1 MALIGR
7 QTGYSLAIALL
18 LLSVANIVSAQSVA
32 NLTDEQVRQF
42 VQQAQA
48 SGMTEAQIETMAQT
62 RGFTQAD
69 ITRMRQRISQLQT
82 PAKKPPLVAETNSI
96 REQPA
101 TPAPP
106 PAVTGPSAL
115 PVFGASLFANASLSF
130 EPNLRIP
137 TPRNYVIGPD
147 DELIVDIY
155 GHAQQTYRPK
165 VSPEGSIRIENL
177 SPIYVNGLTIEQAE
191 QRLVRRLRTLYQ
203 GINSPNSGLHAQ
215 LTLGSVR
222 SIKVTLLGQVVRP
235 GTYTLSS
242 LATMFN
248 ALYAAG
254 GPSPDRGSFRDVRLY
269 RGNRLVRTLDIY
281 DFLLRADQK
290 NNSRLLDQDI
300 IFVGHYDTRVELAGE
315 VKQPGLYE
323 VRSGETLK
331 NALAF
336 AGGFTDRAY
345 TASIHLRRNTPTE
358 QQLMTVP
365 TADMPQFMPQAGDRY
380 VVGSILD
387 RIENKVS
394 ISGAVF
400 RPGEYALS
408 KGLTVRQFIQKAEG
422 LREDAFL
429 NRATLR
435 RLRENLDPE
444 LISLDLGKVV
454 RGEAAD
460 MPLQREDQLHI
471 STRSE
476 LRQKQ
481 TVSIL
486 GAVNKSGTFEFA
498 DSMTVANLIV
508 LAEGFSDAAISSR
521 MEIARRIK
529 DDTSGVAS
537 NQNTRLFTF
546 AIDQNLRL
554 SPTDAQ
560 LTLRPF
566 DQVFVRASPRYEA
579 QKGASIAGEVLY
591 PGAYAIRASTDRITD
606 LIARAGGLKP
616 DAYLPAARFMRRGEA
631 VSLDLDNIRNN
642 PAVAGNLLLE
652 DGDVLTLPRRPDLV
666 RIQGEVLNPATVEYD
681 PAKSFRD
688 YVGEAGGFTNKA
700 LKRKA
705 YVVAANGKIKPAHA
719 LLGLR
724 SYPKPERGAEI
735 VVPVR
740 PTKKPDKAS
749 STERAAWLTIIASGV
764 AVLLT
769 ALRLFTN

>member
-1 MALIGR
+1 MIFTGR
-7 QTGYSLAIALL
+7 LFCQQWAIAFFLL
-18 LLSVANIVSAQSVA
+18 IVGKTGVAQPVA
-32 NLTDEQVRQF
+32 NLTDEQVQTF

-48 SGMTEAQIETMAQT
+48 SGMTEAQMEAMAKT
-62 RGFTQAD
+62 RGFTSAD
-69 ITRMRQRISQLQT
+69 ISRIRQRISSLQT
-82 PAKKPPLVAETNSI
+82 PAATAPATPEINVV
-96 REQPA
+96 REQPN

-106 PAVTGPSAL
+106 AAPAPSAI
-115 PVFGASLFANASLSF
+115 PIFGASLFANASLSF

-137 TPRNYVIGPD
+137 TPRNYIIGPD

-155 GHAQQTYRPK
+155 GNAQQTYRPK

-177 SPIYVNGLTIEQAE
+177 GPIYVNGLTIDQAE
-191 QRLVRRLRTLYQ
+191 QRIVGRLRTLYQ
-203 GINSPNSGLHAQ
+203 GLNTASSGIHAQ

-242 LATMFN
+242 LATVFN

-254 GPSPDRGSFRDVRLY
+254 GPAPDRGSFREVRVY

-290 NNSRLLDQDI
+290 NNIRLLDQDI
-300 IFVGHYDTRVELAGE
+300 IFVDHYGARAELAGE

-323 VRSGETLK
+323 MRPGETLK

-345 TASIHLRRNTPTE
+345 TASVNLRRNTPTE
-358 QQLMTVP
+358 QQLVTIAVN
-365 TADMPQFMPQAGDRY
+365 DIPQVVPQAGDRY

-408 KGLTVRQFIQKAEG
+408 KGLTVQQVIQKAEG

-444 LISLDLGKVV
+444 LISVDLGKLL
-454 RGEAAD
+454 RGEVAD
-460 MPLQREDQLHI
+460 IPLQRDDQLHI
-471 STRSE
+471 HTASE
-476 LRQKQ
+476 LRQKR
-481 TVSIL
+481 TVSIQ
-486 GAVNKSGTFEFA
+486 GAVNKSGTFDFA
-498 DSMTVANLIV
+498 DSMTVANLIM
-508 LAEGFSDAAISSR
+508 LAEGFTDAAISSR
-521 MEIARRIK
+521 LEIARRVR
-529 DDTSGVAS
+529 DDTTGLSG
-537 NQNTRLFTF
+537 NQNTRLLTV
-546 AIDQNLRL
+546 AIDQQLRL
-554 SPTDAQ
+554 NSTDTRLA
-560 LTLRPF
+560 LRPF

-579 QKGASIAGEVLY
+579 QKDASIAGEVLY
-591 PGAYAIRASTDRITD
+591 PGAYAIRTSTDRITD
-606 LIARAGGLKP
+606 LISRAGGLKP
-616 DAYLPAARFMRRGEA
+616 DAYLPAARFVRRGEA
-631 VSLDLDNIRNN
+631 VSLDLKKILNN
-642 PAVAGNLLLE
+642 PDVAGNLLLE

-666 RIQGEVLNPATVEYD
+666 RIRGEVLNPATVEFD
-681 PAKSFRD
+681 PAKSFRQ
-688 YVGEAGGFTNKA
+688 YIAESGGFTSKA
-700 LKRKA
+700 LKRKT
-705 YVVAANGKIKPAHA
+705 YVMAANGKIKPTRSF
-719 LLGLR
+719 LGIR
-724 SYPKPERGAEI
+724 AYPKPERGAEI
-735 VVPVR
+735 VVPAIPAKEPNKV
-740 PTKKPDKAS
+740 S
-749 STERAAWLTIIASGV
+749 STERAAWLTVIGSGL